1 MKLATQ
7 TRRLLFKSALLIG
20 FLGCPLIA
28 GAARLLISPV
38 VIEVDSPRKAIAVT
52 VTNQSDK
59 VVRFQTDTMLWQ
71 QVNGTDRFEPS
82 DELLVVPPI
91 VEIQPNAS
99 QVFRVILRAP
109 KPAPVERTYRVI
121 LEDVSDTLTSAESSA
136 VSFRFTHNLPVLI
149 APSVKPTAAVK
160 WAPCAFN
167 GVMAS
172 INRPE
177 TCLRLF
183 NAGNRRVKVQNLTVA
198 GDGWKQD
205 FPVKDGFNILAGTER
220 EWRIPLQ
227 AGQTGPLH
235 GVQVQT
241 ARGETLQAEAGGF

>member
-7 TRRLLFKSALLIG
+7 SRCQLFNSIWLIG
-20 FLGCPLIA
+20 FLGCPQVA
-28 GAARLLISPV
+28 GAAGLMISPV
-38 VIEVDSPRKAIAVT
+38 VIEVESARKAIAVT

-91 VEIQPNAS
+91 VEVPPNAS

-109 KPAPVERTYRVI
+109 KPATVERTYRII
-121 LEDVSDTLTSAESSA
+121 LEDVSDPLTSVESSA
-136 VSFRFTHNLPVLI
+136 VSFRFVHNLPVLI

-167 GVMAS
+167 GAMAS
-172 INRPE
+172 INPPE
-177 TCLRLF
+177 TCLRLL

-205 FPVKDGFNILAGTER
+205 FPVKDGFNILAGAER

-227 AGQTGPLH
+227 AGQTGALRS
-235 GVQVQT
+235 VQVQT
-241 ARGETLQAEAGGF
+241 ARGETLQAELGGF